1 MLRLR
6 RQEIRRARP
15 LSPRLAFAAGSVSS
29 PPFRSLQTSQP
40 SKLSTVPRAI
50 PFGIRTYEK
59 CVPNPFGI
67 RTSKTQDLK
76 SFRIRTYKKT
86 GGGGPPPNAGLARAN
101 SRYTTGSMLSTT
113 VLDTNWLGHPRS
125 IAAVL
130 LESDG
135 HRAILDPGPASIL
148 PALRQ
153 HLDSR
158 GIGVSDLNAILLT
171 HIHLDHA
178 GRYGRAHQGKSEP

>member
-1 MLRLR
+1 MLRLCTE
-6 RQEIRRARP
+6 EIRRARP

-29 PPFRSLQTSQP
+29 PPFGNLRTFPLCNIP
-40 SKLSTVPRAI
+40 TVPRAI
-50 PFGIRTYEK
+50 PFRIRTSEK

-67 RTSKTQDLK
+67 RTSKTRHLK
-76 SFRIRTYKKT
+76 SFGMNTYKKT
-86 GGGGPPPNAGLARAN
+86 PGGRGLPTPELARAN

-130 LESDG
+130 MGSDG
-135 HRAILDPGPASIL
+135 HRAIIDPGPASIL

-153 HLDSR
+153 HLDFR
-158 GIGVSDLNAILLT
+158 GSLFVMECHGVLLLACNTLNCPARPIY
-171 HIHLDHA
+171 A
-178 GRYGRAHQGKSEP
+178 F